1 MIRAYINATTKTV
14 TRAVLPGFAT
24 MVMKWLRDFKT
35 RVLADSG
42 TVEDETRTARIL
54 RVIENHNLMDDLK
67 LAVFAD
73 GGVKT
78 RTSGT
83 NTFVVKTYDLTVN
96 DNDPVQSVEVNQP
109 YLRGN
114 IAPTEVQTYKCVTG
128 QTKTLTHTGVVVNGT
143 YTVIKVLNAED
154 SGKTVVSFT
163 EVTTGTLDT
172 IAWTGRLYFYAIY
185 AGTIDSGEQT
195 EIRNAILSIIPEIE
209 GVTIGVQHWATS
221 NLEMV
226 ATPMGNPINEMQ
238 LAAATEKITNGGF
251 DDANNWTIVGTASI
265 SDGVANIDG
274 ASNTAC
280 WVSQAISIPAGWV
293 KVSFDYTAGTSGYT
307 FISFTNNGNVA
318 SLPYNTA
325 TGSYVKYFKLTS
337 AESFIA
343 IQKDYSSNNVGIKFD
358 NISVKQLGWADSTE
372 LYDGLIA
379 QGYTAANA
387 LKEVA
392 WWCHYNND
400 PANGATY
407 GKLYNWYA
415 AKLLQTDID
424 AYNAANPTTPW
435 GWKVPTD
442 AEWETLRTTVAS
454 LGWNYDGSTDLGST
468 SNNKQGKALASDS
481 FWNAS
486 AAEGAVGNTDY
497 TDKRNISGF
506 TGLPGSSRTAAGVFN
521 DSVLY
526 GFWWSSTENSTTN
539 ALYRDILYSASY
551 FYRGGIT
558 KDRGFSVRLL
568 KS

>member
-42 TVEDETRTARIL
+42 TVEDKTRTAQIL

-67 LAVFAD
+67 VAVFAD

-83 NTFVVKTYDLTVN
+83 DTFVVKTYDLSPNNN
-96 DNDPVQSVEVNQP
+96 DAVQTTETNQP
-109 YLRGN
+109 YLKGN

-163 EVTTGTLDT
+163 EVTTGTLAT

-209 GVTIGVQHWATS
+209 GVTIGGQHWATS

-226 ATPMGNPINEMQ
+226 ATPMGN
-238 LAAATEKITNGGF
+238 
-251 DDANNWTIVGTASI
+251 
-265 SDGVANIDG
+265 
-274 ASNTAC
+274 
-280 WVSQAISIPAGWV
+280 SIPEVTDDEVW
-293 KVSFDYTAGTSGYT
+293 
-307 FISFTNNGNVA
+307 A
-318 SLPYNTA
+318 SSTTL
-325 TGSYVKYFKLTS
+325 
-337 AESFIA
+337 
-343 IQKDYSSNNVGIKFD
+343 YSD
-358 NISVKQLGWADSTE
+358 A
-372 LYDGLIA
+372 
-379 QGYTAANA
+379 YTAATGTEA
-387 LKEVA
+387 EKVYAGLKA
-392 WWCHYNND
+392 SAMWCYYNND
-400 PANGATY
+400 PVNGATY

-415 AKLLQTDID
+415 VKLLQTDID

-442 AEWETLRTTVAS
+442 DEWETLRTTVAS
-454 LGWNYDGSTDLGST
+454 QGWNYDGSTDLGTADS
-468 SNNKQGKALASDS
+468 NKQGKALASNS
-481 FWNAS
+481 FWKAS
-486 AAEGAVGNTDY
+486 AVEGAVGNTDY
-497 TDKRNISGF
+497 PDKRNISGF
-506 TGLPGSSRTAAGVFN
+506 TGLPGGRRYSDSAFN
-521 DSVLY
+521 RIGTDGY
-526 GFWWSSTENSTTN
+526 WWSSTEYSSKYAWSRTLDYDLTN
-539 ALYRDILYSASY
+539 VTRYYY
-551 FYRGGIT
+551 FKEY
-558 KDRGFSVRLL
+558 GFSVRLL